1 MTSNTVLDEC
11 IRWNERQLR
20 KATDPK
26 DKLRYEENI
35 RNLKE
40 YKEK

>member
-11 IRWNERQLR
+11 IRWNRRQLK

-26 DKLRYEENI
+26 DIARFEENI
-35 RNLKE
+35 RNLEE